1 MTIPVDPQKRFQPQN
16 SWAEIFT
23 AWDEKFRPVEE
34 KQLRECFGKFD
45 ANGDGKIQAESEA
58 GDLGQFCCTKSFFG
72 NFFLGGDL
80 GYEKDIQDD

>member
-1 MTIPVDPQKRFQPQN
+1 M
-16 SWAEIFT
+16 
-23 AWDEKFRPVEE
+23 EKFRPVEE